1 MNSSNAS
8 EQCCSE
14 LQTEE
19 TSVLEGSE
27 RLQTATVYRPHADIV
42 DSEIN
47 VVLHLNLP
55 GVNEG
60 CTDLTLEKNVL
71 TIRGNVEAPQ
81 YDGFQLTHGEYGVGD
96 FERSFM
102 LSDEIDRERIQAS
115 IKQGVL
121 TVNLPKLSTETKQK
135 ISVTAG

>member
-55 GVNEG
+55 GVN
-60 CTDLTLEKNVL
+60 
-71 TIRGNVEAPQ
+71 
-81 YDGFQLTHGEYGVGD
+81 
-96 FERSFM
+96 
-102 LSDEIDRERIQAS
+102 
-115 IKQGVL
+115 
-121 TVNLPKLSTETKQK
+121 LSTMAFNSLTENMVSETSNDRSCYLTRSIEREFKPVSNK
-135 ISVTAG
+135 AY